1 MEFNKTNILKTMKNE
16 AIGAFGDGWEQI
28 KQYAPAEF
36 EKMAIQLVTISKN
49 VALYKIDRSKGFS
62 VATGKA
68 LLTMQRTAMESV
80 FVAMSALVLMTIQN
94 AINAIF
100 KVLKATFSAALQAI
114 L

>member
-1 MEFNKTNILKTMKNE
+1 M
-16 AIGAFGDGWEQI
+16 
-28 KQYAPAEF
+28 
-36 EKMAIQLVTISKN
+36 TISKN

-68 LLTMQRTAMESV
+68 LLGMQRTAMEGV
-80 FVAMSALVLMTIQN
+80 FIAISALVLITIQK

-100 KVLKATFSAALQAI
+100 KVLKATFSAALQSI